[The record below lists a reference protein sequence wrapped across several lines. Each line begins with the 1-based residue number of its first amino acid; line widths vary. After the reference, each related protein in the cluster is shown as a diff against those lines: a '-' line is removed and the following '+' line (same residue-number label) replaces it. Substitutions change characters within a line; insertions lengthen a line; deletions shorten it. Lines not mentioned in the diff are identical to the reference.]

1 MGRELAMVP
10 VSTPI
15 RRGFTIAELV
25 FAIGLLALIA
35 VVSIGFFVRLTV
47 SSTKSGDQTVA
58 LELAHRV
65 LEEYSLQDPAYW
77 AVNSNEELSTHDPE
91 TNTTFYYRLR
101 YRRLS
106 PADAQMGDLY
116 RLDVD
121 VSWWA
126 PDPSNPHAAHT
137 RRDYGKLQLHLSDVV
152 FVEDYP

>member
-1 MGRELAMVP
+1 MPLSP
-10 VSTPI
+10 PL

-35 VVSIGFFVRLTV
+35 VVSIGFFVRLTA
-47 SSTKSGDQTVA
+47 SSTKSGDQAVA
-58 LELAHRV
+58 VELASRV
-65 LEEYSLQDPAYW
+65 LEEYSQRDPAYW
-77 AVNSNEELSTHDPE
+77 ALNSGEELSTHDPE

-106 PADAQMGDLY
+106 PADARMGDLY

-126 PDPSNPHAAHT
+126 PDPSNRHAPAT
-137 RRDYGKLQLHLSDVV
+137 RRDYGKLGLHMSNVV
-152 FVEDYP
+152 FVEDFR